1 MSVSFIVSL
10 KLARLPLAA
19 IISVKR
25 ELAILGRLRTWMQ
38 VTREASPNVSN
49 EWRKKKNTTFESVQ
63 SARLLCTGPSSEWPA
78 AQVGVWALLYGQF
91 VAHYAGTTHSCSQI
105 WPRAHVRER
114 PSSSSPREKHLL
126 NGETFRTLIIINCHL
141 TARSSSGQGL
151 RNWSEAQL
159 PEGQRKTLETTTKT
173 NVELW

>member
-49 EWRKKKNTTFESVQ
+49 EWRKKKKYHLRKCPVSPSALHRSIKWVASGSSWRLSPPIWAICCALCWHYTFVQ
-63 SARLLCTGPSSEWPA
+63 PD
-78 AQVGVWALLYGQF
+78 
-91 VAHYAGTTHSCSQI
+91 
-105 WPRAHVRER
+105 
-114 PSSSSPREKHLL
+114 
-126 NGETFRTLIIINCHL
+126 L
-141 TARSSSGQGL
+141 TARARTWKALFLITEGKTSSKWGDFSHTHHH
-151 RNWSEAQL
+151 QL
-159 PEGQRKTLETTTKT
+159 PSYCTLL
-173 NVELW
+173 LWTRFEKLEWGTVTRGSA

>member
-49 EWRKKKNTTFESVQ
+49 EWRKKKKIP
-63 SARLLCTGPSSEWPA
+63 PSKVSSQPVCF
-78 AQVGVWALLYGQF
+78 AQVHQV
-91 VAHYAGTTHSCSQI
+91 
-105 WPRAHVRER
+105 
-114 PSSSSPREKHLL
+114 
-126 NGETFRTLIIINCHL
+126 
-141 TARSSSGQGL
+141 SGQRLKLAFEPSYMGNLL
-151 RNWSEAQL
+151 RIMLALHIRAARFDRARTYVKGPL
-159 PEGQRKTLETTTKT
+159 PHHRGK
-173 NVELW
+173 NIF